1 MSTSSD
7 GNLRQALDERYGR
20 DRRSVRRRRV
30 VVASGVLAVVALAW
44 LVWVTWAAA
53 SPQAQ
58 SRLEGYEVVD
68 PRLAT
73 ATVTVQLSDPSVE
86 ASCLVRATA
95 ADSSVVGEQSFPVT
109 GLSGPRRLAVE
120 VRTEREATNVENV
133 GCSTPDQPRP
143 R

>member
-1 MSTSSD
+1 MSTSPD
-7 GNLRQALDERYGR
+7 GLRQQALDERYGR
-20 DRRSVRRRRV
+20 NRRSVRRRRV
-30 VVASGVLAVVALAW
+30 VVASGVLAVVALGW
-44 LVWVTWAAA
+44 LAWVTWAAA

-58 SRLEGYEVVD
+58 SRLDGYEVVD

-109 GLSGPRRLAVE
+109 GLTGPRRLSVE